1 MLTVTDRAA
10 AAIRAV
16 THQPQTPAGAGVRIT
31 AEGGEYTERLVLQV
45 AQVPGVDDAVV
56 ESAGAL
62 LFLDPAVAAALSDK
76 ELDAHS
82 DADGALRFTLDDL
95 AP

>member
-16 THQPQTPAGAGVRIT
+16 THQPQAPDGAGVRIS
-31 AEGGEYTERLVLQV
+31 AEGEYAERLVLQL
-45 AQVPGVDDAVV
+45 APQPGTDDKVV

-62 LFLDPAVAAALSDK
+62 LFLDPTAAVALNDK

-82 DADGALRFTLDDL
+82 DAEGALRFTVEDL
-95 AP
+95 P

>member
-31 AEGGEYTERLVLQV
+31 AEGDYADRLVLQV
-45 AQVPGVDDAVV
+45 ASMPGTDDAVI

-62 LFLDPAVAAALSDK
+62 LFLDPAAAEALNDK

-82 DADGALRFTLDDL
+82 DAEGALRFTVEEL
-95 AP
+95 P

>member
-16 THQPQTPAGAGVRIT
+16 THQPETPAGAGVRIT
-31 AEGGEYTERLVLQV
+31 AEGEYADRLMLQV
-45 AQVPGVDDAVV
+45 AAVPGTDDAVI

-62 LFLDPAVAAALSDK
+62 LFLDPTAAAALDDK

-82 DADGALRFTLDDL
+82 DAEGAMRFTVEDL
-95 AP
+95 P

>member
-16 THQPQTPAGAGVRIT
+16 THQPQAPDGAGVRIT
-31 AEGGEYTERLVLQV
+31 AEGDYADRPVLQL
-45 AQVPGVDDAVV
+45 APQPGADDKVI

-62 LFLDPAVAAALSDK
+62 LFLDRDAAVLLDDK

-82 DADGALRFTLDDL
+82 DTEGALRFTVEDL
-95 AP
+95 P